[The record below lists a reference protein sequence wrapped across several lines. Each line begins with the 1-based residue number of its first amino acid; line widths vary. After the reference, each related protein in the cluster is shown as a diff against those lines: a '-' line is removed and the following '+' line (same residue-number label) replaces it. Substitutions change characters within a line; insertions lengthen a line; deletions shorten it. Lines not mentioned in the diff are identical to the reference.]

1 MLSMLLLEV
10 SANDGLSVVQH
21 RADSIGGCA
30 KLEHKQAEEQL
41 CTAWLKRKGGRR
53 SDTSSSLGAFREMA
67 REW

>member
-1 MLSMLLLEV
+1 MLLLEV

-30 KLEHKQAEEQL
+30 KLEHKLKNNSARHGSKEE
-41 CTAWLKRKGGRR
+41 AADGR
-53 SDTSSSLGAFREMA
+53 SETSSSLGAFREMA